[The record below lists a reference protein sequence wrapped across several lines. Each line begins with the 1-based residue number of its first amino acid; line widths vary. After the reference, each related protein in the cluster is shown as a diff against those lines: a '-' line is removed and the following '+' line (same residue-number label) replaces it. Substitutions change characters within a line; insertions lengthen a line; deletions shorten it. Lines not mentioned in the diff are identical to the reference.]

1 MAAFLNPGVCLF
13 TFNSDTTMSVSNCNG
28 EVSNSA
34 SKMPTELVANPYMTN
49 ITNVIFPNRTSLL
62 PSYLCSLPSK
72 EINLNDQAFT
82 TLTAA
87 TFPCLDWFTKVTLAR
102 NQITSVNIPNG
113 NFQNLNTLDLSSNAL
128 SGVPY
133 SILRPSPSSLRILD
147 LRNNSLNAVDL
158 FLYTLKNITV
168 YLDNNPINSSNII
181 NPENVILD
189 INSTSTVNIT
199 WPPGTTNN
207 TIVMNDAYVLG
218 TAKCPYLTFVQNLRA
233 IPSFQR
239 ATIRCTCLSFG
250 LKELYEANG
259 SNITEYWNCSD
270 PREAQNFLSLNRTNC
285 SSAIVFSTAPCDQVC
300 LFISILFLEM
310 IEES

>member
-1 MAAFLNPGVCLF
+1 
-13 TFNSDTTMSVSNCNG
+13 MSVSNCNI
-28 EVSNSA
+28 EVSNSN
-34 SKMPTELVANPYMTN
+34 SRMPGELANSSYITN

-102 NQITSVNIPNG
+102 NQITSVNMPNG
-113 NFQNLNTLDLSSNAL
+113 NFQSLTTLDLSSNAL
-128 SGVPY
+128 SGIPY

-168 YLDNNPINSSNII
+168 YLDNNPINRSIII
-181 NPENVILD
+181 NPENIIVD
-189 INSTSTVNIT
+189 PNSTSTINII
-199 WPPGTTNN
+199 WPPGTTDIA
-207 TIVMNDAYVLG
+207 IVLNDAYVLG
-218 TAKCPYLTFVQNLRA
+218 IGKCPYITSFQYLKTV
-233 IPSFQR
+233 PSFER

-250 LKELYEANG
+250 LKELYQANG
-259 SNITEYWNCSD
+259 SNIIDYWNCSD
-270 PREAQNFLSLNRTNC
+270 PRETQNFLSLNRTNC

-300 LFISILFLEM
+300 LFIVILFMEM
-310 IEES
+310 IKEF